1 MLAQAIPFD
10 APQGRGRRLPPHARA
25 AVGVSIALHAG
36 LLAYLAYARFSEP
49 VVRELEE
56 TPPIGIE
63 ILQPLKP
70 PPPPQQ
76 PTTPPK
82 NPLTLRTTDPLP
94 IPQEVPPIPLP
105 PSQEAPREI
114 QGPVQIAANTT
125 PTPPAP
131 PPHVI
136 GNPSW
141 LRKPTG
147 EEMAGVYPDRAQ
159 RLRVT
164 GSATLTC
171 VVAAAG
177 TVHDCRVTAETPPD
191 QEFGKAA
198 ARLARYF
205 RMTPQTMDGQ
215 AVDGAT
221 VNIPIRFSLG

>member
-49 VVRELEE
+49 IAPVLDE
-56 TPPIGIE
+56 PPTITVDF
-63 ILQPLKP
+63 LDRVKP
-70 PPPPQQ
+70 PPPTPQ

-82 NPLTLRTTDPLP
+82 NPLTVRATDPLP
-94 IPQEVPPIPLP
+94 IPQDIPPVPVP
-105 PSQEAPREI
+105 PSQDPPREI
-114 QGPVQIAANTT
+114 SGPVQIAANTA

-147 EEMAGVYPDRAQ
+147 QEMAGVYPDRAQ
-159 RLRVT
+159 RLGLG

-171 VVAAAG
+171 VVAASG

-215 AVDGAT
+215 AVDGAA